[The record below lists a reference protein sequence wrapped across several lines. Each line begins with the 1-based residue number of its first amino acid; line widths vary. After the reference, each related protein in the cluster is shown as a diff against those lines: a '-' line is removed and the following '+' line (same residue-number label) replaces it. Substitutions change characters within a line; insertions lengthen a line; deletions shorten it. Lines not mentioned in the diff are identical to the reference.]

1 MHDIDDEG
9 HLSVL
14 EIYIINKKKK
24 TVYQRLQDKI
34 GTSFKIKVE
43 W

>member
-1 MHDIDDEG
+1 MNDIDDEG

-24 TVYQRLQDKI
+24 QFTKDYKTRLELEDWK
-34 GTSFKIKVE
+34 